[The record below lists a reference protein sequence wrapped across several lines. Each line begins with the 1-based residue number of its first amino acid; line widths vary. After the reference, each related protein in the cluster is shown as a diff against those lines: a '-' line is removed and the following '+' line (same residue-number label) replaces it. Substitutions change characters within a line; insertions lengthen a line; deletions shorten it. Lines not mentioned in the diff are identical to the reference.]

1 MRGELQM
8 FATKLAAAA
17 GMAVLGLAA
26 SVGVAQAAPAYAT
39 GNVNVRSGPS
49 TGYAVVDVLRRGD
62 RVDVERCRGSWCYVS
77 KPGPNGWVSANYLSN
92 YDDGYE
98 RPPIIV
104 RPPPVIVRP
113 PVYRPPHHW
122 PRPHWPD
129 RHHGR
134 HHGHD
139 RDHGWPDRDRD
150 GASFCYNG
158 PNGYFCL
165 GN

>member
-1 MRGELQM
+1 M

-26 SVGVAQAAPAYAT
+26 SVGIAQAAPAYAT

-62 RVDVERCRGSWCYVS
+62 AVDVQQCRGSWCYVS
-77 KPGPNGWVSANYLSN
+77 KPGPNGWVSASFLSN
-92 YDDGYE
+92 YDDDYGYE

-113 PVYRPPHHW
+113 PVYRPPYHRPPHHW
-122 PRPHWPD
+122 RPPHHRPHWPD
-129 RHHGR
+129 RG
-134 HHGHD
+134 
-139 RDHGWPDRDRD
+139 DRD

-165 GN
+165 GS